1 MMDTLGTLKNK
12 LDFMLRYVQKRQ
24 NIDYAKSWI
33 RVRGLEFDIG
43 SEYLPR
49 QGFWSIRSTMLIYQY
64 PVKNKNSKY

>member
-1 MMDTLGTLKNK
+1 MDTLGTLKNK

-24 NIDYAKSWI
+24 NIDYAKSRI

-49 QGFWSIRSTMLIYQY
+49 QLTGFWSIRSTMLIYQY
-64 PVKNKNSKY
+64 P